1 MVLILRAAALAGGI
15 AVLFAVIPATA
26 ATDAFT
32 AACTARGKAS
42 AAHCACESKLARG
55 SLNAGEQAAMIRAMK
70 GDTDGFR
77 AAVAA
82 MGSEGAQG
90 FIAKMKKLQA
100 RTESDCR

>member
-1 MVLILRAAALAGGI
+1 MLLNLRAAAV
-15 AVLFAVIPATA
+15 AVGVALLFSVIPAAA
-26 ATDAFT
+26 ATDAFA

-82 MGSEGAQG
+82 MWSEGAQG
-90 FIAKMKKLQA
+90 FVAKMKKLQA